1 MLREASSKPP
11 AQPPSPAPNV
21 IRHGGYSLMYK
32 ENLLRMKKQ
41 LVIARNM
48 LRDAG

>member
-1 MLREASSKPP
+1 
-11 AQPPSPAPNV
+11 
-21 IRHGGYSLMYK
+21 MYK